1 MNARSGTNSLR
12 HGCTREL
19 SLPPVLCTEI
29 AGRRPTARF
38 PYNKYA
44 AATVEAMRTRL
55 FAGGGPLGA
64 VVGLAVVIGT
74 AAQARA
80 DVVFYENDTWKLSF
94 DGRTGA

>member
-1 MNARSGTNSLR
+1 
-12 HGCTREL
+12 
-19 SLPPVLCTEI
+19 LCTEI

-64 VVGLAVVIGT
+64 VVGLAVVIGNGR
-74 AAQARA
+74 AGARRRRLLR
-80 DVVFYENDTWKLSF
+80 E
-94 DGRTGA
+94 